1 MDHFLRALREAWRY
15 WPTLLTAFV
24 FSLAA
29 ASLWGTNIAA
39 LFPIIETT
47 LHGQSI
53 PQWNRQRQVE
63 AEREI
68 TALRAQIESLTS
80 APRTPAPRPAPLASP
95 DKPQNTSLATPLAT
109 PLATAPATQHDKPH
123 DKPQYKRRLWD
134 GSGGGVANSADD
146 ADTAGADRVAKL
158 AALEVE
164 VLRARLWR
172 AEHSYASA
180 TRLGPWL
187 ERYLPDT
194 PFRTVVMIVI
204 VIACATALKQIL
216 AVCSQMMVAYV
227 SQSIARDI
235 RLRIFDRALT
245 LDRPRFNL
253 HGTSGFSANIT
264 HTTEMLSSGITAF
277 YHGAFSEP
285 CRILA
290 CLAGAFYISW
300 RLTLVS
306 LIFAPLVAFVM
317 LGLNRHIRGLAKRT
331 LNRSLNFH
339 QVMLEVF
346 QAIGTV
352 QAYTMEDF
360 ERERF
365 RQSTREMRRASLKAH
380 FFQTLTNPLTE
391 VFGVGMLCIALA
403 ASAYLVINQETT
415 IFGVRMSDEPL
426 TISSTM
432 VFFGMLIGA
441 ADPLRKL
448 SSVISAVNSGMAAS
462 SVLYPILDTQSGI
475 LEPAAARELPRRHSV
490 IEFRGVRF
498 SYDGL
503 HDVLRGVDLRIPYGE
518 HLAIVGP
525 NGGGKSTLI
534 SLLCRFFEPTE
545 GEILV
550 DGIPLKEV
558 GLRQWRQ
565 RLALVTQQTELFN
578 ETVGHNIR
586 YGRWD
591 ATPEEVIE
599 AAKQAR
605 AHDFISALPDGY
617 DTIVGPNGQRLSGGQ
632 RQRIALARAILRDAE
647 ILILDEATS
656 QIDRESER
664 LVHDA
669 LADLGRNRTLVMIT
683 HRESTLS
690 LATRIVQVQHGETIT
705 LPLPA
710 AGKVA

>member
-15 WPTLLTAFV
+15 WPTLLTAFL
-24 FSLAA
+24 FSLTA

-53 PQWNRQRQVE
+53 PEWNRQRQLR

-68 TALRAQIESLTS
+68 AELRAQLENMTAAPTAARS
-80 APRTPAPRPAPLASP
+80 AA
-95 DKPQNTSLATPLAT
+95 
-109 PLATAPATQHDKPH
+109 ATASQESVASKTVPAQAASSVAGDK
-123 DKPQYKRRLWD
+123 
-134 GSGGGVANSADD
+134 
-146 ADTAGADRVAKL
+146 RVA
-158 AALEVE
+158 LEIE
-164 VLRARLWR
+164 VLRSRLWR
-172 AEHSYASA
+172 AEHAYASA
-180 TRLGPWL
+180 SRLGPWL
-187 ERYLPDT
+187 DRYLPDT
-194 PFRTVVMIVI
+194 AFRTVVMIVI
-204 VIACATALKQIL
+204 LIGFSTAAKQLL
-216 AVCSQMMVAYV
+216 AVSSQMMVAYV

-264 HTTEMLSSGITAF
+264 HTTEMLASGITAF

-285 CRILA
+285 CRIIA

-306 LIFAPLVAFVM
+306 LLFAPLIAFIM
-317 LGLNRHIRGLAKRT
+317 LGLNRRIRSLAKRT

-339 QVMLEVF
+339 QVMQEVF

-391 VFGVGMLCIALA
+391 VLGVGMLCIALA
-403 ASAYLVINQETT
+403 ASAYLVINRETT
-415 IFGVRMSDEPL
+415 ILGVRMSEEPL
-426 TISSTM
+426 TISTTM

-462 SVLYPILDTQSGI
+462 SVLYPMLDTQSGI
-475 LEPAAARELPRRHSV
+475 LEPAVPRELPRRHSV

-503 HDVLRGVDLRIPYGE
+503 HDVLRGVNLRIAYGE

-534 SLLCRFFEPTE
+534 SLLCRFFDPTE

-550 DGIPLKEV
+550 DGIPLCEV
-558 GLRQWRQ
+558 GLRQWRR

-578 ETVGHNIR
+578 ETIDHNIR

-599 AAKQAR
+599 AAKRAR
-605 AHDFISALPDGY
+605 AHDFIAALPDGY
-617 DTIVGPNGQRLSGGQ
+617 NTVVGPNGQRLSGGQ
-632 RQRIALARAILRDAE
+632 RQRVALARAILRDAE

-664 LVHDA
+664 LVHEA
-669 LADLGRNRTLVMIT
+669 LSDLGRDRTLVMIT

-705 LPLPA
+705 IPLPA
-710 AGKVA
+710 SGKVA

>member
-15 WPTLLTAFV
+15 WPTLLTAFL
-24 FSLAA
+24 FSIVA

-53 PQWNRQRQVE
+53 PEWNRQRQLS

-68 TALRAQIESLTS
+68 SLLREQLESL
-80 APRTPAPRPAPLASP
+80 
-95 DKPQNTSLATPLAT
+95 
-109 PLATAPATQHDKPH
+109 APAEEKKTEPAAATTAAATTAAATTAAATTAAATKVAATTATKPELISGASGSASS
-123 DKPQYKRRLWD
+123 DPNSSDPNSSDPNSSDPNSSDPKRR
-134 GSGGGVANSADD
+134 
-146 ADTAGADRVAKL
+146 
-158 AALEVE
+158 ALEVE

-172 AEHSYASA
+172 AEHAYDSA
-180 TRLGPWL
+180 QRLAPWL
-187 ERYLPDT
+187 ERYLPDS
-194 PFRTVVMIVI
+194 PFQTVVMIVGL
-204 VIACATALKQIL
+204 IALTTALKQIL
-216 AVCSQMMVAYV
+216 AVSSQMMVAYV

-235 RLRIFDRALT
+235 RLRIFNRALT
-245 LDRPRFNL
+245 LDRPKFNL

-264 HTTEMLSSGITAF
+264 QTTEMLSSGITAF

-306 LIFAPLVAFVM
+306 LIFAPLIAFIM
-317 LGLNRHIRGLAKRT
+317 LGLNRRIRGLAKRT

-352 QAYTMEDF
+352 QAYTMEEF

-365 RQSTREMRRASLKAH
+365 RQSTREMRRASLKSH

-391 VFGVGMLCIALA
+391 VLGVGMLCVALA
-403 ASAYLVINQETT
+403 ASAYLVINRETT
-415 IFGVRMSDEPL
+415 ILGVRMSDEPL
-426 TISSTM
+426 TISTTM

-462 SVLYPILDTQSGI
+462 SVLYPMLDTQSGI
-475 LEPAAARELPRRHSV
+475 VDPAEPRDLPKRHSL
-490 IEFRGVRF
+490 IEFRNVRF

-503 HDVLRGVDLRIPYGE
+503 HDVLRGVNLRIPFGE

-534 SLLCRFFEPTE
+534 SLLCRFFDPTE
-545 GEILV
+545 GEILI
-550 DGIPLKEV
+550 DGIPLREV

-578 ETVGHNIR
+578 ESISHNIR
-586 YGRWD
+586 YGRWEASD
-591 ATPEEVIE
+591 EEVVE
-599 AAKQAR
+599 AAKRAR
-605 AHDFISALPDGY
+605 AHEFISALPEGY
-617 DTIVGPNGQRLSGGQ
+617 NTVVGPNGQRLSGGQ

-690 LATRIVQVQHGETIT
+690 LATRILQVQHGETNV
-705 LPLPA
+705 LPMPA

>member
-15 WPTLLTAFV
+15 WPTLLTAFL
-24 FSLAA
+24 FSLTA

-53 PQWNRQRQVE
+53 PEWNRQRQLR

-68 TALRAQIESLTS
+68 AELRAQLENMTAAPTAARS
-80 APRTPAPRPAPLASP
+80 AA
-95 DKPQNTSLATPLAT
+95 
-109 PLATAPATQHDKPH
+109 ATASQESVASKTVPAQAASSVAVDK
-123 DKPQYKRRLWD
+123 
-134 GSGGGVANSADD
+134 
-146 ADTAGADRVAKL
+146 RVA
-158 AALEVE
+158 LEIE
-164 VLRARLWR
+164 VLRSRLWR
-172 AEHSYASA
+172 AEHAYASA
-180 TRLGPWL
+180 SRLGPWL
-187 ERYLPDT
+187 DRYLPDT
-194 PFRTVVMIVI
+194 AFRTVVMIVI
-204 VIACATALKQIL
+204 LIGFSTAAKQLL
-216 AVCSQMMVAYV
+216 AVSSQMMVAYV

-264 HTTEMLSSGITAF
+264 HTTEMLASGITAF

-285 CRILA
+285 CRIIA

-306 LIFAPLVAFVM
+306 LLFAPLIAFIM
-317 LGLNRHIRGLAKRT
+317 LGLNRRIRSLAKRT

-339 QVMLEVF
+339 QVMQEVF

-391 VFGVGMLCIALA
+391 VLGVGMLCIALA
-403 ASAYLVINQETT
+403 ASAYLVINRETT
-415 IFGVRMSDEPL
+415 ILGVRMSEEPL
-426 TISSTM
+426 TISTTM

-462 SVLYPILDTQSGI
+462 SVLYPMLDTQSGI
-475 LEPAAARELPRRHSV
+475 LEPAVPRELPRRHSV

-503 HDVLRGVDLRIPYGE
+503 HDVLRGVNLRIAYGE

-534 SLLCRFFEPTE
+534 SLLCRFFDPTE

-550 DGIPLKEV
+550 DGIPLCEV
-558 GLRQWRQ
+558 GLRQWRR

-578 ETVGHNIR
+578 ETIDHNIR

-599 AAKQAR
+599 AAKRAR
-605 AHDFISALPDGY
+605 AHDFIAALPDGY
-617 DTIVGPNGQRLSGGQ
+617 NTVVGPNGQRLSGGQ
-632 RQRIALARAILRDAE
+632 RQRVALARAILRDAE

-664 LVHDA
+664 LVHEA
-669 LADLGRNRTLVMIT
+669 LSDLGRDRTLVMIT

-705 LPLPA
+705 IPLPA
-710 AGKVA
+710 SGKVA

>member
-1 MDHFLRALREAWRY
+1 
-15 WPTLLTAFV
+15 
-24 FSLAA
+24 
-29 ASLWGTNIAA
+29 
-39 LFPIIETT
+39 
-47 LHGQSI
+47 
-53 PQWNRQRQVE
+53 
-63 AEREI
+63 
-68 TALRAQIESLTS
+68 
-80 APRTPAPRPAPLASP
+80 
-95 DKPQNTSLATPLAT
+95 
-109 PLATAPATQHDKPH
+109 
-123 DKPQYKRRLWD
+123 
-134 GSGGGVANSADD
+134 
-146 ADTAGADRVAKL
+146 
-158 AALEVE
+158 
-164 VLRARLWR
+164 
-172 AEHSYASA
+172 
-180 TRLGPWL
+180 
-187 ERYLPDT
+187 
-194 PFRTVVMIVI
+194 MIVI
-204 VIACATALKQIL
+204 LIACSTAVKQFL
-216 AVCSQMMVAYV
+216 AVSSQMMVAYV
-227 SQSIARDI
+227 SQSIARDV
-235 RLRIFDRALT
+235 RLRIFNRALS

-306 LIFAPLVAFVM
+306 LLFAPLIAFIM
-317 LGLNRHIRGLAKRT
+317 LGLNRRIRNLAKRT

-391 VFGVGMLCIALA
+391 VLGVGMLCIALA
-403 ASAYLVINQETT
+403 ASAYLVINQETS
-415 IFGVRMSDEPL
+415 ILGVKMSDEPM

-462 SVLYPILDTQSGI
+462 SVLYPMLDTQSGI
-475 LEPAAARELPRRHSV
+475 AEPTSPRVLPKRHSL

-503 HDVLRGVDLRIPYGE
+503 HDVLRNVDLRIPFGE
-518 HLAIVGP
+518 HLAIIGP

-534 SLLCRFFEPTE
+534 SLLCRFFDPTD

-550 DGIPLKEV
+550 DGIPLREI

-565 RLALVTQQTELFN
+565 RLALVTQQTELFD
-578 ETVGHNIR
+578 ESIAHNIR
-586 YGRWD
+586 YGRWN
-591 ATPEEVIE
+591 ATEDEVIE
-599 AAKQAR
+599 AAKRAR
-605 AHDFISALPDGY
+605 AHDFIAALPDGY
-617 DTIVGPNGQRLSGGQ
+617 NTVVGPNGQRLSGGQ

-664 LVHDA
+664 LVHEA
-669 LADLGRNRTLVMIT
+669 LSELGRNRTLVMIT

-690 LATRIVQVQHGETIT
+690 LATRIVQVQHGEMHHV
-705 LPLPA
+705 PLPVTE
-710 AGKVA
+710 KVA

>member
-15 WPTLLTAFV
+15 WPTLLTAFL
-24 FSLAA
+24 FSLTA

-53 PQWNRQRQVE
+53 PEWNRQRQQR

-68 TALRAQIESLTS
+68 TELRDQLEAMTAAPTASLTADS
-80 APRTPAPRPAPLASP
+80 TPSRESVAS
-95 DKPQNTSLATPLAT
+95 N
-109 PLATAPATQHDKPH
+109 TAPAQAVSSAAVDK
-123 DKPQYKRRLWD
+123 
-134 GSGGGVANSADD
+134 
-146 ADTAGADRVAKL
+146 RVA
-158 AALEVE
+158 LEIE
-164 VLRARLWR
+164 VVRSRLWR
-172 AEHSYASA
+172 AEHAYASA
-180 TRLGPWL
+180 SRLGPWL
-187 ERYLPDT
+187 DRYLPDT
-194 PFRTVVMIVI
+194 AFRTVVMIVI
-204 VIACATALKQIL
+204 LIGFSTALKQLL
-216 AVCSQMMVAYV
+216 AVSSQMMVAYV

-264 HTTEMLSSGITAF
+264 HTTEMLASGITAF

-285 CRILA
+285 CRIIA

-306 LIFAPLVAFVM
+306 LLFAPLIAFIM
-317 LGLNRHIRGLAKRT
+317 LGLNRRIRSLAKRT

-339 QVMLEVF
+339 QVMQEVF

-391 VFGVGMLCIALA
+391 VLGVGMLCIALA
-403 ASAYLVINQETT
+403 ASAYLVINRETT
-415 IFGVRMSDEPL
+415 ILGVRMSDEPL
-426 TISSTM
+426 TISTTM

-462 SVLYPILDTQSGI
+462 SVLYPMLDTQSGI
-475 LEPAAARELPRRHSV
+475 LEPAVPRALPRRHAV
-490 IEFRGVRF
+490 IEFRDVRF

-503 HDVLRGVDLRIPYGE
+503 HDVLRGVNLRIVYGE

-534 SLLCRFFEPTE
+534 SLLCRFFDPTE

-550 DGIPLKEV
+550 DGIPLREI

-578 ETVGHNIR
+578 ETIDHNIR

-605 AHDFISALPDGY
+605 AHEFIAALPDGY
-617 DTIVGPNGQRLSGGQ
+617 NTVVGPNGQRLSGGQ
-632 RQRIALARAILRDAE
+632 RQRVALARAILRNAE

-664 LVHDA
+664 LVHEA
-669 LADLGRNRTLVMIT
+669 LSDLGRDRTLVMIT

-690 LATRIVQVQHGETIT
+690 LATRIVQVQHGETIM